1 MLWKYF
7 KQQECC
13 DGCPLLENE
22 LCPGGIVCYGGE
34 PVEPPCYVFDDD
46 TDMDKWVD
54 DMLAQRLRREEAEE
68 KRLKAEQEKKERAKK
83 AADTRRAMRWY
94 CRDEI
99 QTLKKARKAL
109 EAQRALESFVSSFAE
124 AINFANE
131 MFRYEERV
139 SVKSEVS
146 AEVLRLEAEVESA
159 KEAYDS
165 KRKQF
170 YAERKEEPPENEDK
184 EDTE

>member
-34 PVEPPCYVFDDD
+34 PIEPPCCDFDDD
-46 TDMDKWVD
+46 TDMNKWVA

-83 AADTRRAMRWY
+83 ASDTRRAMQWY

-99 QTLKKARKAL
+99 QALEKARKAL
-109 EAQRALESFVSSFAE
+109 EVQRALESLAADFAE

-139 SVKSEVS
+139 GVKPEVS
-146 AEVLRLEAEVESA
+146 AEVLRLEAEVELA
-159 KEAYDS
+159 KKAYGS
-165 KRKQF
+165 KREQF
-170 YAERKEEPPENEDK
+170 YAERKK
-184 EDTE
+184 ELSEVNSDE

>member
-22 LCPGGIVCYGGE
+22 LCSGDIVCYGGE
-34 PVEPPCYVFDDD
+34 PIEPPCCVFDDD

-54 DMLAQRLRREEAEE
+54 DMLAQKLRREEAED

-139 SVKSEVS
+139 GVKPEVS

-165 KRKQF
+165 KREQF
-170 YAERKEEPPENEDK
+170 YAERKNKQMEVSGND
-184 EDTE
+184 

>member
-13 DGCPLLENE
+13 DGCPLLKNE

-34 PVEPPCYVFDDD
+34 PVEPPCYTFDDD

-54 DMLAQRLRREEAEE
+54 DMLTQSLRREEAEE

-83 AADTRRAMRWY
+83 AATTRRAMRWY

-99 QTLKKARKAL
+99 QALKKARKAL
-109 EAQRALESFVSSFAE
+109 EAQRALESFASSFAE

-131 MFRYEERV
+131 MFHYKERV
-139 SVKSEVS
+139 SVESEAS
-146 AEVLRLEAEVESA
+146 AEVLRLRAEVELA

-170 YAERKEEPPENEDK
+170 YAERKEELLEVSKND
-184 EDTE
+184 

>member
-1 MLWKYF
+1 MPSAKPQ
-7 KQQECC
+7 KQ
-13 DGCPLLENE
+13 N
-22 LCPGGIVCYGGE
+22 
-34 PVEPPCYVFDDD
+34 
-46 TDMDKWVD
+46 T
-54 DMLAQRLRREEAEE
+54 A
-68 KRLKAEQEKKERAKK
+68 LKAEQEKKERAKK

-109 EAQRALESFVSSFAE
+109 EAQRALESFASSFAE

-139 SVKSEVS
+139 GVKPEVS

>member
-22 LCPGGIVCYGGE
+22 LCSGGIVCYGGE
-34 PVEPPCYVFDDD
+34 PIEPPCCVFDDD

-54 DMLAQRLRREEAEE
+54 DMLAQKLRREEAED

-99 QTLKKARKAL
+99 QAMKKARKAL
-109 EAQRALESFVSSFAE
+109 EAQRALESFASSFAE

-139 SVKSEVS
+139 GVKSEVS
-146 AEVLRLEAEVESA
+146 AEVLRLQAEVESA

-170 YAERKEEPPENEDK
+170 YAEREEELLEVSKND
-184 EDTE
+184 